1 MFRIMLVDDHPT
13 MRMGLRLLLGQ
24 QPQLSLVGEANSAE
38 EALPQIDALR
48 PDVVVVDCQL
58 PQQSGIAL
66 VSTLRARNHPTRLLA
81 LSAYDDEHYV
91 RGMIAAGAS
100 GYLTKE
106 DAPHNIVSA
115 VLAVAEGN
123 QWFSPAILATLEEE
137 ALDPHEPLPHSLT
150 PREREVLPLV
160 VAGES
165 NRAIAIQL
173 HISEKTVEKH
183 LRSLFLKLG
192 ASSRVEVATRA
203 MPADLC
209 SPLPD

>member
-115 VLAVAEGN
+115 VLAVAEYVVRNSDG
-123 QWFSPAILATLEEE
+123 ALEI
-137 ALDPHEPLPHSLT
+137 DYDDGIT
-150 PREREVLPLV
+150 YQIQV
-160 VAGES
+160 VKIGQRHPDGARYG
-165 NRAIAIQL
+165 L
-173 HISEKTVEKH
+173 HPGGVIVGYE
-183 LRSLFLKLG
+183 
-192 ASSRVEVATRA
+192 
-203 MPADLC
+203 
-209 SPLPD
+209 